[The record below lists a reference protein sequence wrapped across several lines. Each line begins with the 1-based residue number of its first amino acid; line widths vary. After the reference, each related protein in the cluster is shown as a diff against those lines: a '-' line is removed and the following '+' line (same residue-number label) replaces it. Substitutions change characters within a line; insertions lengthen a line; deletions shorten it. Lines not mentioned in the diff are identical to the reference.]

1 MQQKH
6 RGFTLIELMIVVAII
21 GILAALAIPSYQGFV
36 AKSQVSRAVSELGAY
51 RTAYETNLSNN
62 EAINNAN
69 LGYVPSQLTT
79 GDTATEIATANADRS
94 GHIEVTMG
102 GRVQSGLAGIVIRF
116 ERTTTGTWSCFIDK
130 SASSVWQ
137 DDYAPSGCSV
147 TGS

>member
-36 AKSQVSRAVSELGAY
+36 AKGQVSRAVSELGAY

-79 GDTATEIATANADRS
+79 GDTATEIATAHPDGS
-94 GHIEVTMG
+94 GHLEVTLG
-102 GRVQSGLAGIVIRF
+102 GKVQGGLAGAVIRF
-116 ERTTTGTWSCFIDK
+116 ERSMEGQWQCVINFVTA
-130 SASSVWQ
+130 SAWQ
-137 DDYAPSGCSV
+137 DSYLPTGCIS
-147 TGS
+147 S